1 MLVTQKLWEGN
12 YDLASLSLNTKF
24 VQGIKNGDLPK
35 TKFQEYLAQD
45 YYFLES
51 FARAYGLAVSKSR
64 SKKNIKSLSVLLSG
78 VSEEL
83 ILHETYAKEWD
94 IDLTTNLIGPATKK
108 YTDFLEEVSLN
119 LSLIE
124 IMSAM
129 TPCMRLY
136 SWLGKKLLNMISD
149 NPYKEWILT
158 YSDESF
164 DNLAKSLEN
173 LIDEYDESYDID
185 QINFLYKKAMELE
198 LDFFNAY
205 SSFS

>member
-1 MLVTQKLWEGN
+1 MMTTQKLWESN
-12 YDLASLSLNTKF
+12 YDLALLSLNTKF
-24 VQGIKNGDLPK
+24 VRGIKKGDLPK

-45 YYFLES
+45 YFFLES

-64 SKKNIKSLSVLLSG
+64 NKKTIKTLSVLLSG

-149 NPYKEWILT
+149 NPYKEWIST

-173 LIDEYDESYDID
+173 LIDEYDEDYDID
-185 QINFLYKKAMELE
+185 QVNFLYKRAMELE